1 MTRAGTALAA
11 AFAVVALAAGCTSEA
26 EPEPPLPT
34 DDRPFGP
41 APDYEEHNTSLMSA
55 ASDKDIEALCVDLE
69 TALHDHGYL
78 TWPESSDE
86 PGEDWCSFVVRHP
99 TQGELFAYFPS
110 GLGAAIPTRVHAW
123 SDEDG
128 SNIGYFE
135 PSALLNAA
143 GSSAALEE
151 YGDALTA
158 YGETLAADLEAVAS
172 EAAGGGTPESG
183 APGVATYT
191 EIPAELPFDELTESL
206 RQAAEGSG
214 LRLIDEI
221 VYEAGRTG
229 RTFVF
234 AVEGR
239 DSALYG
245 GLYETSPSIGV
256 ANPVHLHVWEDD
268 SGNGVISYF
277 DPMPLFGAVGSE
289 FADAG
294 TEASTIVSDVV
305 WAAALPQ

>member
-11 AFAVVALAAGCTSEA
+11 VLAAVALAAGCTSEA

-41 APDYEEHNTSLMSA
+41 DPDFEEHTTSLMTAS
-55 ASDKDIEALCVDLE
+55 SDKDIATLCADLDAALSE
-69 TALHDHGYL
+69 HGYL
-78 TWPESSDE
+78 HWYDSSDE
-86 PGEDWCSFVVRHP
+86 AGEDWCSYVVRHP
-99 TQGELFAYFPS
+99 SQGEVFADLSS
-110 GLGAAIPTRVHAW
+110 GLGAVVPTRVHAW

-128 SNIGYFE
+128 SHVGYFE
-135 PSALLNAA
+135 PAALLAAA
-143 GSSAALEE
+143 GTSTALAD
-151 YGDALTA
+151 YGDELTV
-158 YGETLAADLEAVAS
+158 YGETLAADLGEAVS
-172 EAAGGGTPESG
+172 EAAGGAAPEG
-183 APGVATYT
+183 GEPGVATYT
-191 EIPAELPFDELTESL
+191 EIPAELAFDELTESL
-206 RQAAEGSG
+206 RQAAEGQG

-221 VYEAGRTG
+221 VYEAGGTG

-234 AVEGR
+234 AVEGQ

-245 GLYETSPSIGV
+245 GLFETSPAIGV

-277 DPMPLFGAVGSE
+277 DPMPLFGAVGPQ

-294 TEASTIVSDVV
+294 AEVSTLLSDVA

>member
-1 MTRAGTALAA
+1 MQLRGPPPRAGE
-11 AFAVVALAAGCTSEA
+11 AFADFS
-26 EPEPPLPT
+26 
-34 DDRPFGP
+34 
-41 APDYEEHNTSLMSA
+41 
-55 ASDKDIEALCVDLE
+55 
-69 TALHDHGYL
+69 
-78 TWPESSDE
+78 
-86 PGEDWCSFVVRHP
+86 
-99 TQGELFAYFPS
+99 S

-128 SNIGYFE
+128 SHIGYFE
-135 PSALLNAA
+135 PSSLLTAA
-143 GSSAALEE
+143 GASAALEDHA
-151 YGDALTA
+151 DALAA

-172 EAAGGGTPESG
+172 EAAGGAAPESG

-191 EIPAELPFDELTESL
+191 EIPAELSFDELTESL
-206 RQAAEGSG
+206 RQAAEGRG

-221 VYEAGRTG
+221 VYEAGGTG

-234 AVEGR
+234 AVEGE

-245 GLYETSPSIGV
+245 GLFETSPAIGA
-256 ANPVHLHVWEDD
+256 ANPVHLHVWEDG

-277 DPMPLFGAVGSE
+277 DPMPLFGAIGSE

-294 TEASTIVSDVV
+294 AEASTLVSDVV